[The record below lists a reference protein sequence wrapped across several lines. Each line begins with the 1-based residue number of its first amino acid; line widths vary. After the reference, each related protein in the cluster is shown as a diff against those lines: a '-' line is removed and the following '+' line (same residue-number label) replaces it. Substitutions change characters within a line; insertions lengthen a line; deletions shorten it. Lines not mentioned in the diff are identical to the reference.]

1 MPPKNIG
8 PGKAAHVALL
18 APAQAAAE
26 QGPRSYGGLSWFSPL
41 VCQPVV
47 ETVLGLPIWCWFAPG
62 LNRAAARMAFQDDLP
77 PALIERRTKG
87 TPAGF
92 VNDLFEKHR
101 AEVRTMLL
109 DGRLAGMGILDLDKL
124 RKALDDPAPARDLQF
139 ARIMELVDAEAW
151 ARSWD

>member
-1 MPPKNIG
+1 
-8 PGKAAHVALL
+8 
-18 APAQAAAE
+18 
-26 QGPRSYGGLSWFSPL
+26 
-41 VCQPVV
+41 
-47 ETVLGLPIWCWFAPG
+47 
-62 LNRAAARMAFQDDLP
+62 MAFQDDLP